1 MENSD
6 LYILKK
12 EELFQKG
19 KEIGYISL
27 LSVRSLMRRFKLSKE
42 EMHNLWDE
50 IEKEKFDVLVAYQV
64 KAREIENKEDRIDFC
79 HYVFINKILN
89 KEINI
94 DEYDQ
99 KQIKALYPLINDF
112 LDEVLNKNERLII
125 DLYYGLKNGELL
137 ENDEKILNQIPTGLD
152 QYIDVRTSAFR
163 KVRNPKFLNRVEIIN
178 KYNEID
184 EYRVTSVESGKK
196 DCLLFAPYSKGRQFN
211 GPAILQST
219 GDRRS
224 TDIGLI
230 SSPGQL
236 AYSFTIYTE
245 KGDDSCLLFY
255 NEDKKPRPEIYF
267 CKDYISFGVY
277 YPKLG
282 YHGNLY
288 TFKKGKKVNLTN
300 YWEGTETHSKDL
312 PLSLDNVPSL
322 LLPFEALIKADVRL
336 NKSNDYREFVSTPK
350 DGQSVACRFGNF
362 GDVYLGSYRDGE
374 FDGVVVEMYDGDKI
388 CVKKYTEGAPDDSF
402 RLYAN
407 VRSQYLEFLAKNE
420 DGTFTSIFFDPSDS
434 FHSLIVGK
442 KDIEGKVVEST
453 ELSNPFADKEI
464 NVQQASDPD
473 SEKSCEERLNE
484 LIGLETVKKMIKR
497 LKAYLLK
504 NKGSKVK
511 PNLNMFFTGNPGTGK
526 TEVARL
532 LAGIFYDNGIIKENK
547 FVEVDRSKLVG
558 KYVGESEN
566 KTDEIIKSAMGG
578 VLFIDEAYSL
588 YTGWE
593 DKDYG
598 NQVIDK
604 LVKAMEDN
612 KGDICMIFAGYT
624 ADMEKLYTM
633 NAGLASR
640 IQRKIEFP
648 NYTLPELKLIQDKFL
663 RDNNYVITE
672 DASNEVME
680 IMETRLNAKDFG
692 NARDLRNILEG
703 LYEIQAERTEEET
716 DNRTLE
722 LCDVQV
728 YEDEQHIIKVK
739 KDNKSSYTI
748 PLNDLKTISSNLNN
762 KFVLNEQYIQEVSVN
777 IKIQDKAFGNVL
789 SEGSGF
795 FINSEGL
802 IGTCAHV
809 IKDAPF
815 IRVVANIFTSKGKK
829 IKKTYNAEIVGL
841 NEKTDVGLI
850 KICDPGENEFTFY
863 PLEEKNVLPLVLSS
877 VVMGG
882 YPLGG
887 ERFEK
892 LSINEGKVQSIN
904 SDKRIEEEKDIDWI
918 YVDLTGSAGNS
929 GSGVIDKQNGR
940 CVGIYAGAS
949 LGYSGNVQFKLN
961 RCIPIKYLWD
971 LIESLTNN

>member
-6 LYILKK
+6 LYLLKK
-12 EELFQKG
+12 DELFQKG
-19 KEIGYISL
+19 REIGYISL

-42 EMHNLWDE
+42 EISKLWDE
-50 IEKEKFDVLVAYQV
+50 IEKEDFDVLLAYQV
-64 KAREIENKEDRIDFC
+64 KAKEIEKEEDRIDFC
-79 HYVFINKILN
+79 HFVFLNKIIN

-94 DEYDQ
+94 DEYNQ
-99 KQIKALYPLINDF
+99 KQIKSLYPLINDF
-112 LDEVLNKNERLII
+112 LDDVLNKNERQVI

-137 ENDEKILNQIPTGLD
+137 ENDEKVLKKLPASLD

-163 KVRNPKFLNRVEIIN
+163 KVRNPKFIKRVEIIN
-178 KYNEID
+178 KNNAID

-196 DCLLFAPYSKGRQFN
+196 DCLLFAPYSKNQAFN
-211 GPAILQST
+211 GPAILQSS

-230 SSPGQL
+230 ASPGQL
-236 AYSFTIYTE
+236 AYSFTIYSETGE
-245 KGDDSCLLFY
+245 DSCLIFY
-255 NEDKKPRPEIYF
+255 NDDKKPRPEIYF

-288 TFKKGKKVNLTN
+288 TFKRGKKVHITN
-300 YWEGTETHSKDL
+300 YWEGTEMHSKDL
-312 PLSLDNVPSL
+312 PLNVENVPSL
-322 LLPFEALIKADVRL
+322 LLPFESLSKGDVL
-336 NKSNDYREFVSTPK
+336 CNKNKDYREFVSTPK

-362 GDVYLGSYRDGE
+362 GDIYLGSYRDGE
-374 FDGVVVEMYDGDKI
+374 FDGVVVEIYDQDKI
-388 CVKKYTEGAPDDSF
+388 CIRKYIEGAPDDSF
-402 RLYAN
+402 RLFAN
-407 VRSQYLEFLAKNE
+407 VNNQYLEFLAKNE
-420 DGTFTSIFFDPSDS
+420 DESFTSIFYDPSDS
-434 FHSLIVGK
+434 FHSLIVAK
-442 KDIEGKVVEST
+442 KDKEGKVVEST

-473 SEKSCEERLNE
+473 SDKSCEEKLNE
-484 LIGLETVKKMIKR
+484 LIGLDTVKKMIKR

-504 NKGSKVK
+504 NKGEKVK

-648 NYTLPELKLIQDKFL
+648 NYSLAELKLIQDKFL
-663 RDNNYVITE
+663 KDNNYTISE
-672 DASNEVME
+672 EASNEVME

-722 LCDVQV
+722 LVDVQV
-728 YEDEQHIIKVK
+728 YEDEQHIMKVK
-739 KDNKSSYTI
+739 KDNKSSYKI
-748 PLNDLKTISSNLNN
+748 PVEKLLEISNHKNEA
-762 KFVLNEQYIQEVSVN
+762 FDFNEQYIQEVSVN
-777 IKIQDKAFGNVL
+777 IKIQDKEFGNVL

-829 IKKTYNAEIVGL
+829 IKKTYNAEVVGL
-841 NEKTDVGLI
+841 NEETDTGLI

-863 PLEEKNVLPLVLSS
+863 PLEGKNVLPSILSS

-904 SDKRIEEEKDIDWI
+904 NDKRIDEEKGIDWI

-929 GSGVIDKQNGR
+929 GSGVIDKNTGR
-940 CVGIYAGAS
+940 CIGIYAGAS

-961 RCIPIKYLWD
+961 RSIPIKYLWD
-971 LIESLTNN
+971 LIDSLSSK